1 MNVVDLAISK
11 IIKIFNEYVERAW
24 KCMFMNDPIRNIDGL
39 ISSAH
44 TYLKCA
50 HVILQ
55 EFPGIVHFL
64 KDDVIEM
71 LKKLANLDIRESRF
85 ASIQNVDIYVL
96 NKKLDK
102 IRRISKIILN
112 RIEYAKK
119 KIKTKNHKIHN

>member
-1 MNVVDLAISK
+1 MSYEIDLTISK

-55 EFPGIVHFL
+55 EFPGIVHFVDQSIIDKL
-64 KDDVIEM
+64 RT
-71 LKKLANLDIRESRF
+71 LANLDIRSTRF
-85 ASIQNVDIYVL
+85 SKCEVDIYVL